1 MKTMKGTEASCQLI
15 DNDHNDSDRSLTIM
29 DPNSCLIIR
38 NDVLVFFAADRLLP

>member
-15 DNDHNDSDRSLTIM
+15 DNDSDRSLTIM
-29 DPNSCLIIR
+29 DPISCLIIR